1 ILLTRDD
8 FADKERYSNA
18 FTTITELL
26 TRGIIPIINEN
37 DTVVIDE
44 LTFGDND
51 MLSALVS
58 GFIHADYLIILTD
71 INGVYDKN
79 PTLHA
84 DGKKRD
90 LVEEITEG
98 VDLEDGSCG
107 SKRGEGGKKSELV
120 AAKRAISLGVP
131 IFVGVGKGDDK
142 LLNILHGHGDGT

>member
-1 ILLTRDD
+1 
-8 FADKERYSNA
+8 KERYSNA

-26 TRGIIPIINEN
+26 ARGIIPIINEN

-79 PTLHA
+79 PKLHSDA
-84 DGKKRD
+84 KKID
-90 LVEEITEG
+90 YLYQITE
-98 VDLEDGSCG
+98 EMIISTESSG
-107 SKRGEGGKKSELV
+107 SKMGTGSMKSKLV

-131 IFVGVGKGDDK
+131 VLGGVAHGDERLLK
-142 LLNILHGHGDGT
+142 LLHGHGAGTHRTTESVPS